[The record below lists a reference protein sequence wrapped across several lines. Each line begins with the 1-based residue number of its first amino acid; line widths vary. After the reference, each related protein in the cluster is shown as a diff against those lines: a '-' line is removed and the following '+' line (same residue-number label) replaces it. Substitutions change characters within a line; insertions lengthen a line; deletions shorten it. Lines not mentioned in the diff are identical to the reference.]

1 MGSKFNNW
9 KKNEVIK
16 SKRSHNNY
24 FLIPLTKKNK
34 RGWIMILEAF
44 IAIMVLIGFFIA
56 TIQRQ
61 TPQPDIAA
69 NVYKVQQQ
77 ILWEASDDNAIRE
90 DVIVNNQIC
99 SLENFVYL
107 RTPSAFDYHVQ
118 TCDPPGLCPMNLS
131 ASEVKPTGDIYVNDR
146 ILSTTLR
153 EYNPTVIQLYFWY
166 GTPHVPN
173 CTIAEAA
180 ACEGFS
186 DTPVD
191 GACAHICNG
200 GTIGYEYYIFE
211 YGTNCMQ
218 DCGKVIYQHD
228 ATYQRIIVTASLPPL
243 PPTSPSLAFASYVPG
258 KYKADVTDLAQTY
271 EITADGCAFRIKAK
285 TE

>member
-131 ASEVKPTGDIYVNDR
+131 ASEVKPTGDVFVNDR
-146 ILSTTLR
+146 ILSTTLK
-153 EYNPTVIQLYFWY
+153 EYNPTVIQLFFWY

-173 CTIAEAA
+173 CTITV
-180 ACEGFS
+180 
-186 DTPVD
+186 TPTVLIIQCD
-191 GACAHICNG
+191 KGAG
-200 GTIGYEYYIFE
+200 
-211 YGTNCMQ
+211 
-218 DCGKVIYQHD
+218 
-228 ATYQRIIVTASLPPL
+228 RIITITYPDNVECFSCGRIGVTGTPITGVYLLDAGLNKMTGTDCSSKPCNY
-243 PPTSPSLAFASYVPG
+243 PTQIPG
-258 KYKADVTDLAQTY
+258 CSFSVNW
-271 EITADGCAFRIKAK
+271 
-285 TE
+285 